1 MMFSH
6 LHTHSYYSLLNGTAP
21 PEELARAAQRHGM
34 KALALTDTNALYG
47 AVTFYRAALEYGLKP
62 VIGAEL
68 TLNDGSRLVAL
79 ARDDSGYANLCQIIS
94 TGHLRGGHLNFK
106 LRLPDIIGRKAG
118 LTLLSGGREGA
129 LWRMLKNRQTD
140 KAAHYVRRMRTLFG
154 PHFYLELQ
162 QFDAGD
168 TLINLRLRDLG
179 LENGIPLVAT
189 NDVYVISRHD
199 TALRRTLR
207 AIHHNTSRERVTD
220 AGHAGQYFKSEEQ
233 MRETL
238 RAFPEAVEN
247 TQRIV
252 EECDFRF
259 KLGRSI
265 FPSIKLPEKESSFSY
280 LWKKS
285 FAGATGRY
293 RPLTREVT
301 QRLQYELDI
310 IQTMGFSA
318 YFLIVKDI
326 VDFCHRE
333 HIPCVGRGSAADSLV
348 AYCLGITQ
356 ADPMR
361 HNLYFERFLN
371 PERHNPPDIDLD
383 ICWKNRDRVIDY
395 VYERFGRDHTAMI
408 CTFNTFQS
416 RSALRDV
423 AKTYGLPEDE
433 IGKITQHLPH
443 RSPAQIEETVNSLP
457 ELRALRHNLPLYR
470 EIMDIAGRLSG
481 FPRHLSVHP
490 GGVIIAPRELS
501 RYTPLEEAGKG
512 LVVTQYDMYSIEP
525 LGLVK
530 MDLLGVR
537 SLSIITD
544 CIRDVT
550 RDAGRHRRRSFAGR
564 GVPDFFFKNSATLS
578 PLDLRTIPENDPQ
591 VTAYIRSGQ
600 TMGCFQLESPAMR
613 GLLKKMTVDHV
624 DDVIVAVAL
633 IRPGASGNGGGMKES
648 YIRRRAGL
656 EKTTYMH
663 PALEEPLRDT
673 HGIIIYQEQVLKIA
687 RHVAGLSLA
696 QGDILRRAMSKAR
709 TKKEFMTVQRAFMQG
724 AVRRGLSEQDAG
736 QLWDY
741 LSRFTG
747 YGFNK
752 AHSATYGTIAY
763 QTAFLKYYFPV
774 EYMCAVLNN
783 QGGFYSRAAY
793 IEETRRMR
801 IPILPPDV
809 RVSERDF
816 RCEQDA
822 IRCGLATVSEL
833 TERTLGAIIR
843 ERATAPFRDLFD
855 FIRRSRAGE
864 RELEHL
870 IKCGALDALHPS
882 APQLLLL
889 SKLFFKN
896 RKKAELALFVAGS
909 SSLPPFNRYQRI
921 LNELEL
927 LGFAVSDHPLAL
939 FEQHMDFSV
948 FTPSHSLEVLQ
959 NKRVRLVG
967 WLVTSRRVPAGK
979 RQMKFLT
986 LEDRHG
992 LFEVVLFPAV
1002 YQRYG
1007 ALLRGHGPYIIEGRV
1022 QSRLPGESNIIAE
1035 RLERIELS
1043 RRELEGLLDKGT
1055 SASAATN
1062 ESTPQNVTQPEAKAN
1077 RAI

>member
-1 MMFSH
+1 MFSH
-6 LHTHSYYSLLNGTAP
+6 LHTHSYYSLLNGTAS
-21 PEELARAAQRHGM
+21 PEELARAARRQGM

-47 AVTFYRAALEYGLKP
+47 AVTFYRAALEYDLKP
-62 VIGAEL
+62 LIGAEL
-68 TLNDGSRLVAL
+68 TLDDGSQLVAL
-79 ARDDSGYANLCQIIS
+79 VRDDRGYANLCQILSI
-94 TGHLRGGHLNFK
+94 GHLRGGHLRFR
-106 LRLPDIIGRKAG
+106 LRLRDIIAGKEG
-118 LTLLSGGREGA
+118 LTLLSGGRRGA
-129 LWRMLKNRQTD
+129 VWRMLKNRELD
-140 KAAHYVRRMRTLFG
+140 KAIRYIRRLHAIFG

-162 QFDAGD
+162 QFDADD

-189 NDVYVISRHD
+189 NDVRFLSGRDV
-199 TALRRTLR
+199 ALQRTLR
-207 AIHHNTSRERVTD
+207 AIHHNTSREKVTD
-220 AGHAGQYFKSEEQ
+220 AAHPEQYLKSATQ
-233 MRETL
+233 MREAL
-238 RAFPEAVEN
+238 GAFPGALEN
-247 TQRIV
+247 TRRIV
-252 EECDFRF
+252 ESCDFRF
-259 KLGRSI
+259 KLGRPV
-265 FPSIKLPEKESSFSY
+265 FPSVKLPEKESSFSC
-280 LWKKS
+280 LWKQS
-285 FAGATGRY
+285 FAGATERY

-301 QRLQYELDI
+301 RRLQYELDI
-310 IQTMGFSA
+310 IQRMGFSE

-348 AYCLGITQ
+348 AYCLRITQ
-356 ADPMR
+356 VDPMR
-361 HNLYFERFLN
+361 HQLYFERFLN
-371 PERHNPPDIDLD
+371 PERRNPPDIDLD
-383 ICWKNRDRVIDY
+383 ICWKSRDRVIDY

-408 CTFNTFQS
+408 CTFNTFRS

-423 AKTYGLPEDE
+423 AKTFGLPEDE
-433 IGKITQHLPH
+433 IGKITRHLPH
-443 RSPAQIEETVNSLP
+443 RPLAEIEETLNSLP
-457 ELRALRHNLPLYR
+457 ELHALRHNLPLYR
-470 EIMDIAGRLSG
+470 EIMAIAERLSG
-481 FPRHLSVHP
+481 FPRHLSIHP
-490 GGVIIAPRELS
+490 GGLIIAPGPLTRH
-501 RYTPLEEAGKG
+501 TPLEEAGKG

-544 CIRDVT
+544 CIREVT
-550 RDAGRHRRRSFAGR
+550 RDPGRHKRRSFAGG

-578 PLDLRTIPENDPQ
+578 PLDLRTIPENDPR
-591 VTAYIRSGQ
+591 VTAFIRGGR

-613 GLLKKMTVDHV
+613 GLLKKMTVEHV

-633 IRPGASGNGGGMKES
+633 IRPGASGSGGGMKES

-656 EKTTYMH
+656 EETTYMH

-696 QGDILRRAMSKAR
+696 QGDILRRAMSKSR
-709 TKKEFMTVQRAFMQG
+709 TKREFMTVRQAFVQG
-724 AVRRGLSEQDAG
+724 AVGRGLSEQEAG
-736 QLWDY
+736 ELWGY
-741 LSRFTG
+741 LSQFTG

-752 AHSATYGTIAY
+752 AHAATYGTIAY
-763 QTAFLKYYFPV
+763 QTAFLKRYFPV

-793 IEETRRMR
+793 IEETRRMG
-801 IPILPPDV
+801 IPIRPPDV
-809 RVSERDF
+809 RVSAREF
-816 RCEQDA
+816 RCEEGA
-822 IRCGLATVSEL
+822 IRCGLSAIAEL
-833 TERTLGAIIR
+833 TERTCAAILAA
-843 ERATAPFRDLFD
+843 RAAAPFRDLFD
-855 FIRRSRAGE
+855 FIRRTRAGE
-864 RELEHL
+864 RETEHL
-870 IKCGALDALHPS
+870 IKCGALEGLHPS

-889 SKLFFKN
+889 ARLFFKN
-896 RKKAELALFVAGS
+896 RQKAELALFVAGKTAR
-909 SSLPPFNRYQRI
+909 PPFNRYQRI

-939 FEQHMDFSV
+939 FERHIDFSA
-948 FTPSHSLEVLQ
+948 FTPSHSLEVRQ
-959 NKRVRLVG
+959 NRRVRLIG

-1022 QSRLPGESNIIAE
+1022 QSRLPGEANIIAE
-1035 RLERIELS
+1035 RLERVELS
-1043 RRELEGLLDKGT
+1043 RRELEGLLE
-1055 SASAATN
+1055 APAA
-1062 ESTPQNVTQPEAKAN
+1062 V
-1077 RAI
+1077 